1 MRKLKRLSSILA
13 LMLTLSMVL
22 SACQVPEGVEVPPGV
37 SIPSDLSDLTSE
49 DAQTQVVVKGTVD
62 LPSGRDWVH
71 KILNVEEYV
80 NPDPWIQAD
89 TAPFLSTGND
99 MMEMAW
105 FLTKMTGDPKYAVWG
120 DRMLEKYM
128 GVAHPETLLVGEQY
142 GNPIDMNYGGDR
154 LLYSVLGAD
163 FVTNSGFD
171 FKTAT
176 MDDYKVA
183 GANCL
188 INRTGTKCNTAY
200 GPQVY
205 AQAYRDL
212 GNERLYEFCVRNLV
226 GLAKEDADV
235 DTALYIDNIKIYQ

>member
-1 MRKLKRLSSILA
+1 
-13 LMLTLSMVL
+13 MVL
-22 SACQVPEGVEVPPGV
+22 SACQVPEGVEVPSGV

-99 MMEMAW
+99 M
-105 FLTKMTGDPKYAVWG
+105 
-120 DRMLEKYM
+120 
-128 GVAHPETLLVGEQY
+128 
-142 GNPIDMNYGGDR
+142 NYGGDR

-188 INRTGTKCNTAY
+188 INRTGTKCKTAY

-212 GNERLYEFCVRNLV
+212 GNERLHEFCVRNLV
-226 GLAKEDADV
+226 GLAKEDVDV

>member
-1 MRKLKRLSSILA
+1 MRRLKRLSSILA

-22 SACQVPEGVEVPPGV
+22 SACQVPEGVEVPSGV
-37 SIPSDLSDLTSE
+37 SIPSDLSDFTSEELEQLESYLEDAEASVDAE

-62 LPSGRDWVH
+62 LPSGR
-71 KILNVEEYV
+71 
-80 NPDPWIQAD
+80 
-89 TAPFLSTGND
+89 
-99 MMEMAW
+99 
-105 FLTKMTGDPKYAVWG
+105 
-120 DRMLEKYM
+120 
-128 GVAHPETLLVGEQY
+128 
-142 GNPIDMNYGGDR
+142 DR

-226 GLAKEDADV
+226 GLAKEDVDV